1 MLGFCSIEVPPTV
14 YPTLRRDMKNP
25 YLRLLAENDNYRRL
39 FFARAISLLGDWL
52 DTMAIFVLLSE
63 ISSSRPMA
71 FAGMLVIKLLP
82 SSVLATVAGVV
93 ADRLPRKKVMIVC
106 DLVRSVVVLG
116 FLSAQFVPS
125 TLLVLALLVIQSSV
139 GTFFEP
145 AKAAMLPDLVEGE
158 DLITANA
165 LSSAMWS
172 LTLTLG
178 SALGGFAT
186 ELFGWKFV
194 IVLDSVSY
202 LFSAYLIQKIT
213 VADRVV
219 QKPQFIDS
227 GFVGAVRRGFREYLE
242 AVHYLRDNPKVLVL
256 SLLKSLYSLG
266 GAVSLVLAVVGQNL
280 IPQGWGAAV
289 GISILY
295 TARGLGAAVGPIIF
309 RRFFGTRAEQ
319 LRNSIFIGF
328 LICSAC
334 YMFFSFAEALAIAA
348 VFVFFAHLGSS
359 VVWVSST
366 VLLQMEVP
374 AEVRGRIF
382 GFELAAFTYVMSVSI
397 LVYSFL
403 LENQIVTAMDAARLL
418 SLVWLPAAL
427 FWLWCRRLWS
437 LVPS

>member
-1 MLGFCSIEVPPTV
+1 
-14 YPTLRRDMKNP
+14 MKNP
-25 YLRLLAENDNYRRL
+25 YLRLLAENANYRRL

-52 DTMAIFVLLSE
+52 NTMAIFVLLSE
-63 ISSSRPMA
+63 ISTSRPMA

-82 SSVLATVAGVV
+82 SAVLATVAGVV
-93 ADRLPRKKVMIVC
+93 ADRLSRRKVMIVC
-106 DLVRSVVVLG
+106 DLIRSVVVLG
-116 FLSAQFVPS
+116 FLGAQFVPS

-178 SALGGFAT
+178 SAIGGLAT

-194 IVLDSVSY
+194 IVLDSLSY

-213 VADRVV
+213 LPEVK
-219 QKPQFIDS
+219 KPQGMDS
-227 GFVGAVRRGFREYLE
+227 GLLGALRRGFREYLE
-242 AVHYLRDNPKVLVL
+242 AVHYLRDNPKVLVV

-266 GAVSLVLAVVGQNL
+266 GAVSLVLAVIGQNL
-280 IPQGWGAAV
+280 TPQGWGAAI

-295 TARGLGAAVGPIIF
+295 TARGLGAAVGPIVF
-309 RRFFGTRAEQ
+309 RRFIGTRAAQ
-319 LRNSIFIGF
+319 LRVSISVGF

-334 YMFFSFAEALAIAA
+334 YMFFSFTEGLLVAA
-348 VFVFFAHLGSS
+348 VFVFLAHLGSS

-374 AEVRGRIF
+374 ADVRGRVF
-382 GFELAAFTYVMSVSI
+382 GFELASFTYVMSVSI
-397 LVYSFL
+397 LIYSFF
-403 LENQIVTAMDAARLL
+403 LENQILTATEASRVI
-418 SLVWLPAAL
+418 SVVWLPAVL
-427 FWLWCRRLWS
+427 FWFWCRRLW
-437 LVPS
+437 LRTDA